1 MPGLENILSALQT
14 GGAPVGNLG
23 KGGLPLLEGLGA
35 QQDYL
40 RGASPAELAQVS
52 PTGGVPAAPGMDPLM
67 QALIMQI
74 LAGGGSVP
82 PGAGFS
88 PAGPSSGLPLPGGGL
103 PV

>member
-1 MPGLENILSALQT
+1 MPGLPDVLNALQT
-14 GGAPVGNLG
+14 GGQPVGNLG

-40 RGASPAELAQVS
+40 RGASPAELAQVT
-52 PTGGVPAAPGMDPLM
+52 PPGQQQAMPAMDPML

-74 LAGGGSVP
+74 LSGGGGVP

-88 PAGPSSGLPLPGGGL
+88 PAGPSPATALGGL
-103 PV
+103 PQ